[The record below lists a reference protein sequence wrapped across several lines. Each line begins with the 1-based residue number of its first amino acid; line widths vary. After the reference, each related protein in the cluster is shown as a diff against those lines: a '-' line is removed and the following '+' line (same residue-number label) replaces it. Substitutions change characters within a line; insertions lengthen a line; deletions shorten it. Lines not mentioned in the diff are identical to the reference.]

1 MQDEDFVAIANKS
14 FEERLAWINGTE
26 ADGWTVCGTASERRR
41 CVSLCAHSRTTAQ
54 VLGR

>member
-14 FEERLAWINGTE
+14 FDERLAWINGTE